1 MKLLFCAHDRPDYIN
16 GPNIWLQR
24 LLPGLRENGIDST
37 LLFFPS
43 GDPARCRTIQA
54 LRENGFSCH
63 VYEGKKYTEFRIQ
76 WIMKKVHETVPD
88 IFIPNLDIPAYHAS
102 AWVRESGIPTVGVLH
117 SDDPFYRA
125 IISEF
130 LKKSGP
136 SPLSAVVCVSRYLQD
151 LCEQSDGEKVMLRRI
166 PYGVPVPK
174 NNAKLDNGNLKL
186 VYAGRLVETQK
197 RISDVTHALCRTVKE
212 IPGTEAVLYGSGPS
226 EKDILR
232 IIDEYGTDGRV
243 KLGGLVKNHDLQD
256 KLLEG
261 HVFVLLS
268 DFEGLPIAL
277 MEAMACG
284 LVPVCYNMESGIPEL
299 VENGKQGLIVND
311 RGGDFIKAIKLLKNK
326 TGYWKKLSRGA
337 RDKIDSGFS
346 VSHCVQSW
354 KELFLDLE
362 RLTQSDKSNGMAFIP
377 EEISLPD
384 RHRDISS
391 YQDPRWPGY
400 PEHYSRKITN
410 ILKRVIRKGNVLKT
424 EEKR

>member
-1 MKLLFCAHDRPDYIN
+1 MEKV
-16 GPNIWLQR
+16 
-24 LLPGLRENGIDST
+24 RETG
-37 LLFFPS
+37 
-43 GDPARCRTIQA
+43 
-54 LRENGFSCH
+54 
-63 VYEGKKYTEFRIQ
+63 
-76 WIMKKVHETVPD
+76 PD

-102 AWVRESGIPTVGVLH
+102 AWVRKSGIPTVGVLH

-130 LKKSGP
+130 LEKSGP
-136 SPLSAVVCVSRYLQD
+136 SPLSAVVCVSRYLQE
-151 LCEQSDGEKVMLRRI
+151 LCEQSGGEKVMLRRI

-174 NNAKLDNGNLKL
+174 TNAKFDNGNLKL

-197 RISDVTHALCRTVKE
+197 RISDVTHALCRMVKE

-232 IIDEYGTDGRV
+232 IIGEHGADGRV
-243 KLGGLVKNHDLQD
+243 KLGGLVKNHELQD

-326 TGYWKKLSRGA
+326 TGYWEKLSGGA
-337 RDKIDSGFS
+337 REKIDSGYS
-346 VSHCVQSW
+346 VSHSVQSW

-362 RLTQSDKSNGMAFIP
+362 RLTQSDKSNGMAVIP
-377 EEISLPD
+377 ERISLPD

-400 PEHYSRKITN
+400 PEHYSRKIN
-410 ILKRVIRKGNVLKT
+410 RMIKRVIRKGNAT
-424 EEKR
+424 ED